1 MGILTVSDVTAYV
14 KRWMDK
20 DALLSS
26 VYVRGEVSNFKRH
39 SSGHCYFTLKDA
51 GAVLRAVLFRSR
63 AQYLKFEPQNGMQ
76 VIVSGR
82 LSVFERDGQYQLYGD
97 RMTPDGIG
105 ELSLAYAQLKDKLE
119 REGLFQKEKKRPLPL
134 LPRAVGIITSP
145 TGAAV
150 RDIRTVAKRRFAGI
164 PLILSP
170 VAVQGPAAA
179 GEITAAIR
187 LLASHPLIDVLIVG
201 RGGGSIEELWAFN
214 EEAVVRAIAG
224 SSIPVISAVGHET
237 DFTLADFAADM
248 RAATPS
254 QAAEFAVP
262 DRVELERRLQQ
273 GQFRLRQAL
282 ANDLL
287 RRKQHL
293 RQLWKASVFT
303 KPERLLAPQRQS
315 LDGLQERLVRAA
327 ARQCEE
333 KRRQWLLVSQKLALL
348 NPLGMLQRGYAF
360 LSLEETGEPIRS
372 VEQVFV
378 DSQLN
383 ARVQDGALRLR
394 VMEIKRGDS

>member
-39 SSGHCYFTLKDA
+39 SSGHCYFTLKDT

-164 PLILSP
+164 PLVLAP
-170 VAVQGPAAA
+170 VVVQGPAAA

-214 EEAVVRAIAG
+214 EEAVVRAIAA
-224 SSIPVISAVGHET
+224 SPIPVISAVGHET

-254 QAAEFAVP
+254 QAAELAVP
-262 DRVELERRLQQ
+262 DRFELERRLQQ
-273 GQFRLRQAL
+273 GKIRLHQAL
-282 ANDLL
+282 SNDLL
-287 RRKQHL
+287 RRRQHL
-293 RQLWKASVFT
+293 IQLGKSSVFT

-315 LDGLQERLVRAA
+315 LDHLQERLVRAA
-327 ARQCEE
+327 ARQSDE
-333 KRRQWLLVSQKLALL
+333 KKRQWLLVSQKLALL

-372 VEQVFV
+372 VEQVGL

>member
-119 REGLFQKEKKRPLPL
+119 REGLFQKEKKLPLPL

-150 RDIRTVAKRRFAGI
+150 RDIHTVAKRRFAGI
-164 PLILSP
+164 PLVLAP
-170 VAVQGPAAA
+170 VVVQGPAAA

-214 EEAVVRAIAG
+214 EEIVVRAIAG

-273 GQFRLRQAL
+273 GQIRLRQAL

-372 VEQVFV
+372 VEQVRV
-378 DSQLN
+378 ESQLT
-383 ARVQDGALRLR
+383 ARVQDGILRLR

>member
-39 SSGHCYFTLKDA
+39 SSGHCYFTLKDT

-164 PLILSP
+164 PLVLAP
-170 VAVQGPAAA
+170 VVVQGPIAA
-179 GEITAAIR
+179 GEITAAIH
-187 LLASHPLIDVLIVG
+187 LLESHPLIDVLIVG

-254 QAAEFAVP
+254 QAAELAVP
-262 DRVELERRLQQ
+262 DRFELERRLQQ
-273 GQFRLRQAL
+273 GKIRLRQAL
-282 ANDLL
+282 GNDLL
-287 RRKQHL
+287 RRRQHL
-293 RQLWKASVFT
+293 IQLCKSPVFT
-303 KPERLLAPQRQS
+303 KPERLLAPQRQN
-315 LDGLQERLVRAA
+315 LDHLQERLIRAA
-327 ARQCEE
+327 ARQHEE
-333 KRRQWLLVSQKLALL
+333 KKRQWLLVSQKLALL

-360 LSLEETGEPIRS
+360 LSLEDTKEPIRS
-372 VEQVFV
+372 VEQVCI
-378 DSQLN
+378 DSQIH

>member
-214 EEAVVRAIAG
+214 EEIVVRAIA
-224 SSIPVISAVGHET
+224 SSPIPVISAVGHET

>member
-164 PLILSP
+164 PLVLAP
-170 VAVQGPAAA
+170 VVVQGPAAA

-214 EEAVVRAIAG
+214 EEAVVRAIAA
-224 SSIPVISAVGHET
+224 SPIPVISAVGHET

-254 QAAEFAVP
+254 QAAELAVP
-262 DRVELERRLQQ
+262 DRFELERRLQQ
-273 GQFRLRQAL
+273 GKIRLHQAL
-282 ANDLL
+282 SNDLL
-287 RRKQHL
+287 RRRQHL
-293 RQLWKASVFT
+293 IQLGKSSVFT

-315 LDGLQERLVRAA
+315 LDHLQERLVRAA
-327 ARQCEE
+327 ARQSDE
-333 KRRQWLLVSQKLALL
+333 KKRQWLLVSQKLALL

-372 VEQVFV
+372 VEQVGL

>member
-1 MGILTVSDVTAYV
+1 MGILTVSDVTAYI
-14 KRWMDK
+14 KRWMEK
-20 DALLSS
+20 DGLLSS

-119 REGLFQKEKKRPLPL
+119 REGLFQQERKRSLPL

-164 PLILSP
+164 PLVLAP
-170 VAVQGPAAA
+170 VSVQGPAAA

-214 EEAVVRAIAG
+214 EETVVRAIAD
-224 SSIPVISAVGHET
+224 SALPVISAVGHET
-237 DFTLADFAADM
+237 DFTLADFAADV

-254 QAAEFAVP
+254 QAAEIAVP
-262 DRVELERRLQQ
+262 DRLELERRLQQ
-273 GQFRLRQAL
+273 GQVRLRQAINN
-282 ANDLL
+282 ALL
-287 RRKQHL
+287 RR
-293 RQLWKASVFT
+293 RQRLSQLIKSPVFT
-303 KPERLLAPQRQS
+303 KPERLLAPQRQA
-315 LDGLQERLVRAA
+315 LDNLQERLIRAA
-327 ARQCEE
+327 ARQTDE
-333 KRRQWLLVSQKLALL
+333 KKRQWLLVSQKLALL

-360 LSLEETGEPIRS
+360 LSQEDTGEPIRS
-372 VEQVFV
+372 VEQVTV
-378 DSQLN
+378 DSYLE
-383 ARVQDGALRLR
+383 ARVQDGALRLH
-394 VMEIKRGDS
+394 VMEIKRGDI

>member
-1 MGILTVSDVTAYV
+1 M
-14 KRWMDK
+14 
-20 DALLSS
+20 
-26 VYVRGEVSNFKRH
+26 
-39 SSGHCYFTLKDA
+39 
-51 GAVLRAVLFRSR
+51 
-63 AQYLKFEPQNGMQ
+63 
-76 VIVSGR
+76 
-82 LSVFERDGQYQLYGD
+82 
-97 RMTPDGIG
+97 
-105 ELSLAYAQLKDKLE
+105 
-119 REGLFQKEKKRPLPL
+119 
-134 LPRAVGIITSP
+134 
-145 TGAAV
+145 
-150 RDIRTVAKRRFAGI
+150 
-164 PLILSP
+164 
-170 VAVQGPAAA
+170 
-179 GEITAAIR
+179 
-187 LLASHPLIDVLIVG
+187 LIVG

-214 EEAVVRAIAG
+214 EEIVVRAIAG

-273 GQFRLRQAL
+273 GQIRLRQAL

>member
-164 PLILSP
+164 PLVLAP
-170 VAVQGPAAA
+170 VVVQGPAAA

-214 EEAVVRAIAG
+214 EEAVVRAIAA
-224 SSIPVISAVGHET
+224 SPIPVISAVGHET

-254 QAAEFAVP
+254 QAAELAVP
-262 DRVELERRLQQ
+262 DRFELDRRLQQ
-273 GQFRLRQAL
+273 GKIRLHQAL
-282 ANDLL
+282 SNDLL
-287 RRKQHL
+287 RRRQHL
-293 RQLWKASVFT
+293 IQLGKSSVFT

-315 LDGLQERLVRAA
+315 LDHLQERLVRAA
-327 ARQCEE
+327 ARQSDE
-333 KRRQWLLVSQKLALL
+333 KKRQWLLVSQKLALL

-372 VEQVFV
+372 VEQVGL

>member
-164 PLILSP
+164 PLVLAP
-170 VAVQGPAAA
+170 VVVQGPAAA

-214 EEAVVRAIAG
+214 EEAVVRAIAA
-224 SSIPVISAVGHET
+224 SPIPVISAVGHET

-254 QAAEFAVP
+254 QAAELAVP
-262 DRVELERRLQQ
+262 DRFELERRLQQ
-273 GQFRLRQAL
+273 GKIRLRQAL
-282 ANDLL
+282 SNDLL
-287 RRKQHL
+287 RRRQHL
-293 RQLWKASVFT
+293 IQLGKSSVFT

-315 LDGLQERLVRAA
+315 LDHLQERLVRAA
-327 ARQCEE
+327 ARQSDE
-333 KRRQWLLVSQKLALL
+333 KKRQWLLVSQKLALL

-372 VEQVFV
+372 VEQVGL

>member
-1 MGILTVSDVTAYV
+1 MGILTVSDVTAYI
-14 KRWMDK
+14 KRWMEK
-20 DALLSS
+20 DGLLSS

-119 REGLFQKEKKRPLPL
+119 REGLFQQERKRSLPL

-164 PLILSP
+164 PLVLAP
-170 VAVQGPAAA
+170 VSVQGPAAA

-214 EEAVVRAIAG
+214 EETVVRAIAD
-224 SSIPVISAVGHET
+224 SALPVISAVGHET
-237 DFTLADFAADM
+237 DFTLADFAADV

-254 QAAEFAVP
+254 QAAEIAVP
-262 DRVELERRLQQ
+262 DRLELERRLQQ
-273 GQFRLRQAL
+273 GQVRLRQAIN
-282 ANDLL
+282 NDLL
-287 RRKQHL
+287 RR
-293 RQLWKASVFT
+293 RQRLSQLIKSPVFT
-303 KPERLLAPQRQS
+303 KPERLLAPQRQA
-315 LDGLQERLVRAA
+315 LDNLQERLIRAA
-327 ARQCEE
+327 ARQTDE
-333 KRRQWLLVSQKLALL
+333 KKRQWLLVSQKLALL

-360 LSLEETGEPIRS
+360 LSQEDTGEPIRS
-372 VEQVFV
+372 VEQVTV
-378 DSQLN
+378 DSYLE
-383 ARVQDGALRLR
+383 ARVQDGALRLH
-394 VMEIKRGDS
+394 VMEIKRGDI

>member
-1 MGILTVSDVTAYV
+1 MGILTVSDVTAYI
-14 KRWMDK
+14 KRWMEK
-20 DALLSS
+20 DGLLSS

-119 REGLFQKEKKRPLPL
+119 REGLFQQERKRSLPL

-164 PLILSP
+164 PLVLAP
-170 VAVQGPAAA
+170 VSVQGPAAA

-187 LLASHPLIDVLIVG
+187 LLASHPIIDVLIVG

-214 EEAVVRAIAG
+214 EETVVRAIAD
-224 SSIPVISAVGHET
+224 SALPVISAVGHET
-237 DFTLADFAADM
+237 DFTLADFAADV

-254 QAAEFAVP
+254 QAAEIAVP
-262 DRVELERRLQQ
+262 DRLELERRLQQ
-273 GQFRLRQAL
+273 GQVRLRQAIN
-282 ANDLL
+282 NDLL
-287 RRKQHL
+287 RR
-293 RQLWKASVFT
+293 RQRLSQLIKSPVFT
-303 KPERLLAPQRQS
+303 KPERLLAPQRQA
-315 LDGLQERLVRAA
+315 LDNLQERLIRAA
-327 ARQCEE
+327 ARQTDE
-333 KRRQWLLVSQKLALL
+333 KKRQWLLVSQKLALL

-360 LSLEETGEPIRS
+360 LSQEDTGEPIRS
-372 VEQVFV
+372 VEQVTV
-378 DSQLN
+378 DSYLE
-383 ARVQDGALRLR
+383 ARVQDGALRLH
-394 VMEIKRGDS
+394 VMEIKRGDI

>member
-1 MGILTVSDVTAYV
+1 MGILTVSDVTAYI
-14 KRWMDK
+14 KRWMEK
-20 DALLSS
+20 DGLLSS

-164 PLILSP
+164 PLVLAP
-170 VAVQGPAAA
+170 VVVQGPAAA

-214 EEAVVRAIAG
+214 EETVVRAIAD
-224 SSIPVISAVGHET
+224 SALPVISAVGHET
-237 DFTLADFAADM
+237 DFTLADFAADV

-254 QAAEFAVP
+254 QAAEIAVP
-262 DRVELERRLQQ
+262 DRLELERRLQQ
-273 GQFRLRQAL
+273 GQVRLRQAIN
-282 ANDLL
+282 NDLL
-287 RRKQHL
+287 RR
-293 RQLWKASVFT
+293 RQRLSQLIKSPVFT
-303 KPERLLAPQRQS
+303 KPERLLAPQRQA
-315 LDGLQERLVRAA
+315 LDNLQERLIRAA
-327 ARQCEE
+327 ARQTDE
-333 KRRQWLLVSQKLALL
+333 KKRQWLLVSQKLALL

-360 LSLEETGEPIRS
+360 LSQEDTGEPIRS
-372 VEQVFV
+372 VEQVTV
-378 DSQLN
+378 DSYLE
-383 ARVQDGALRLR
+383 ARVQDGALRLH
-394 VMEIKRGDS
+394 VMEIKRGDI

>member
-1 MGILTVSDVTAYV
+1 MGILTVSDVTAYI
-14 KRWMDK
+14 KRWMEK
-20 DALLSS
+20 DGLLSS

-119 REGLFQKEKKRPLPL
+119 REGLFQQERKRSLPL

-150 RDIRTVAKRRFAGI
+150 RDIRTVTKRRFAGI
-164 PLILSP
+164 PLVLAP
-170 VAVQGPAAA
+170 VSVQGPAAA

-214 EEAVVRAIAG
+214 EETVVRAIAD
-224 SSIPVISAVGHET
+224 SALPVISAVGHET
-237 DFTLADFAADM
+237 DFTLADFAADV

-254 QAAEFAVP
+254 QAAEIAVP
-262 DRVELERRLQQ
+262 DRLELERRLQQ
-273 GQFRLRQAL
+273 GQVRLRQAIN
-282 ANDLL
+282 NDLL
-287 RRKQHL
+287 RR
-293 RQLWKASVFT
+293 RQRLSQLIKSPVFT
-303 KPERLLAPQRQS
+303 KPERLLAPQRQA
-315 LDGLQERLVRAA
+315 LDNLQERLIRAA
-327 ARQCEE
+327 ARQTDE
-333 KRRQWLLVSQKLALL
+333 KKRQWLLVSQKLALL

-360 LSLEETGEPIRS
+360 LSQEDTGEPIRS
-372 VEQVFV
+372 VEQVTV
-378 DSQLN
+378 DSYLE
-383 ARVQDGALRLR
+383 ARVQDGALRLH
-394 VMEIKRGDS
+394 VMEIKRGDI

>member
-150 RDIRTVAKRRFAGI
+150 RDIHTVAKRRCAGI

-170 VAVQGPAAA
+170 VAVPGPAAA

-214 EEAVVRAIAG
+214 EEIVVRAIAG

-273 GQFRLRQAL
+273 GQIRLRQAL

>member
-150 RDIRTVAKRRFAGI
+150 RDIHTVAKRRFAGI
-164 PLILSP
+164 PLVLAP
-170 VAVQGPAAA
+170 VVVQGPTAA

-187 LLASHPLIDVLIVG
+187 LLESHPLIDVLIVG

-214 EEAVVRAIAG
+214 EEIVVRAIA
-224 SSIPVISAVGHET
+224 SSPIPVISAVGHET

-254 QAAEFAVP
+254 QAAEFAIP

-273 GQFRLRQAL
+273 GQIRLRQAL

>member
-1 MGILTVSDVTAYV
+1 MGILTVSDVTAYI
-14 KRWMDK
+14 KRWMEK
-20 DALLSS
+20 DGLLSS

-119 REGLFQKEKKRPLPL
+119 REGLFQQERKRSLPL

-150 RDIRTVAKRRFAGI
+150 RDIRTVTKRRFAGI
-164 PLILSP
+164 PLVLAP
-170 VAVQGPAAA
+170 VSVQGPAAA

-214 EEAVVRAIAG
+214 EETVVRAIAD
-224 SSIPVISAVGHET
+224 SALPVISAVGHET
-237 DFTLADFAADM
+237 DFTLADFAADV

-254 QAAEFAVP
+254 QAAEIAVP
-262 DRVELERRLQQ
+262 DRLELERRLQQ
-273 GQFRLRQAL
+273 GQVRLHQAIN
-282 ANDLL
+282 NDLL
-287 RRKQHL
+287 RR
-293 RQLWKASVFT
+293 RQRLSQLIKSPVFT
-303 KPERLLAPQRQS
+303 KPERLLAPQRQA
-315 LDGLQERLVRAA
+315 LDNLQERLIRAA
-327 ARQCEE
+327 ARQTDE
-333 KRRQWLLVSQKLALL
+333 KKRQWLLVSQKLALL

-360 LSLEETGEPIRS
+360 LSQEDTGEPIRS
-372 VEQVFV
+372 VEQVTV
-378 DSQLN
+378 DSYLE
-383 ARVQDGALRLR
+383 ARVQDGALRLH
-394 VMEIKRGDS
+394 VMEIKRGDI

>member
-150 RDIRTVAKRRFAGI
+150 RDIHTVAKRRFAGI
-164 PLILSP
+164 PLVLAP
-170 VAVQGPAAA
+170 VVVQGPTAA

-187 LLASHPLIDVLIVG
+187 LLESHPLIDVLIVG

-237 DFTLADFAADM
+237 DFTLADFAADK

-254 QAAEFAVP
+254 QAAELAVP
-262 DRVELERRLQQ
+262 DRFELERRLQQ
-273 GQFRLRQAL
+273 GKIRLRQAL
-282 ANDLL
+282 GNDLL
-287 RRKQHL
+287 RRRQHL

>member
-20 DALLSS
+20 DGLLSS

-119 REGLFQKEKKRPLPL
+119 REGLFQKEKKRLLPL
-134 LPRAVGIITSP
+134 LPRAVGIVTSP

-150 RDIRTVAKRRFAGI
+150 RDICTVAKRRFAGI
-164 PLILSP
+164 PLVLAP

-179 GEITAAIR
+179 GEITEAIR
-187 LLASHPLIDVLIVG
+187 LLAAHPLIDVLIVG

-214 EEAVVRAIAG
+214 EENVVRAIA
-224 SSIPVISAVGHET
+224 SSPIPVISAVGHET

-254 QAAEFAVP
+254 QAAELAVP
-262 DRVELERRLQQ
+262 DRLELERRLQQ
-273 GQFRLRQAL
+273 GQTRLRQAL
-282 ANDLL
+282 HNDLL
-287 RRKQHL
+287 RRRQHL
-293 RQLWKASVFT
+293 LQLWKAPVFT

-315 LDGLQERLVRAA
+315 LDDLQERLVRAA
-327 ARQCEE
+327 ARQVDE
-333 KRRQWLLVSQKLALL
+333 KKRQWLLVSQKLALL

-360 LSLEETGEPIRS
+360 LSLEETGETIRS
-372 VEQVFV
+372 VEQVHV
-378 DSQLN
+378 ESQIT

>member
-1 MGILTVSDVTAYV
+1 MGILTVSDVTAYI
-14 KRWMDK
+14 KRWMEK
-20 DALLSS
+20 DGLLSS

-119 REGLFQKEKKRPLPL
+119 REGLFQQERKRSLPL

-150 RDIRTVAKRRFAGI
+150 RDIRTVAKRRFVGI
-164 PLILSP
+164 PLVLAP
-170 VAVQGPAAA
+170 VSVQGPAAA

-214 EEAVVRAIAG
+214 EETVVRAIAD
-224 SSIPVISAVGHET
+224 SALPVISAVGHET
-237 DFTLADFAADM
+237 DFTLADFAADV

-254 QAAEFAVP
+254 QAAEIAVP
-262 DRVELERRLQQ
+262 DRLELERRLQQ
-273 GQFRLRQAL
+273 GQVRLRQAINN
-282 ANDLL
+282 ALL
-287 RRKQHL
+287 RR
-293 RQLWKASVFT
+293 RQRLSQLIKSPVFT
-303 KPERLLAPQRQS
+303 KPERLLAPQRQA
-315 LDGLQERLVRAA
+315 LDNLQERLIRAA
-327 ARQCEE
+327 ARQTDE
-333 KRRQWLLVSQKLALL
+333 KKRQWLLVSQKLALL

-360 LSLEETGEPIRS
+360 LSQEDTGEPIRS
-372 VEQVFV
+372 VEQVTV
-378 DSQLN
+378 DSYLE
-383 ARVQDGALRLR
+383 ARVQDGALRLH
-394 VMEIKRGDS
+394 VMEIKRGDI

>member
-1 MGILTVSDVTAYV
+1 MGILTVSDVTAYI
-14 KRWMDK
+14 KRWMEK
-20 DALLSS
+20 DGLLSS

-119 REGLFQKEKKRPLPL
+119 REGLFQQERKRSLPL

-164 PLILSP
+164 PLVLAP
-170 VAVQGPAAA
+170 VSVQGPAAA

-214 EEAVVRAIAG
+214 EETVVRAIAD
-224 SSIPVISAVGHET
+224 SALPVISAVGHET
-237 DFTLADFAADM
+237 DFTLADFAADV

-254 QAAEFAVP
+254 QAAEIAVP
-262 DRVELERRLQQ
+262 DRLELERRLQQ
-273 GQFRLRQAL
+273 GQVRLHQAIN
-282 ANDLL
+282 NDLL
-287 RRKQHL
+287 RR
-293 RQLWKASVFT
+293 RQRLSQLIKSPVFT
-303 KPERLLAPQRQS
+303 KPERLLAPQRQA
-315 LDGLQERLVRAA
+315 LDNLQERLIRAA
-327 ARQCEE
+327 ARQTDE
-333 KRRQWLLVSQKLALL
+333 KKRQWLLVSQKLALL

-360 LSLEETGEPIRS
+360 LSQEDTGEPIRS
-372 VEQVFV
+372 VEQVTV
-378 DSQLN
+378 DSYLE
-383 ARVQDGALRLR
+383 ARVQDGALRLH
-394 VMEIKRGDS
+394 VMEIKRGDI

>member
-1 MGILTVSDVTAYV
+1 MGILTVSDVTAYI
-14 KRWMDK
+14 KRWMEK
-20 DALLSS
+20 DGLLSS

-119 REGLFQKEKKRPLPL
+119 REGLFQQERKRSLPL

-150 RDIRTVAKRRFAGI
+150 RDIRTVTKRRFAGI
-164 PLILSP
+164 PLVLAP
-170 VAVQGPAAA
+170 VSVQGPVAS
-179 GEITAAIR
+179 GEITRAFR

-214 EEAVVRAIAG
+214 EETVVRAIAD
-224 SSIPVISAVGHET
+224 SALPVISAVGHET
-237 DFTLADFAADM
+237 DFTLADFAADV

-254 QAAEFAVP
+254 QAAEIAVP
-262 DRVELERRLQQ
+262 DRLELERRLQQ
-273 GQFRLRQAL
+273 GQVRLRQAIN
-282 ANDLL
+282 NDLL
-287 RRKQHL
+287 RR
-293 RQLWKASVFT
+293 RQRLSQLIKSPVFT
-303 KPERLLAPQRQS
+303 KPERLLAPQRQA
-315 LDGLQERLVRAA
+315 LDNLQERLIRAA
-327 ARQCEE
+327 ARQTDE
-333 KRRQWLLVSQKLALL
+333 KKRQWLLVSQKLALL

-360 LSLEETGEPIRS
+360 LSQEDTGEPIRS
-372 VEQVFV
+372 VEQVTV
-378 DSQLN
+378 DSYLE
-383 ARVQDGALRLR
+383 ARVQDGALRLH
-394 VMEIKRGDS
+394 VMEIKRGDI

>member
-82 LSVFERDGQYQLYGD
+82 LSVFERDGQYQLYGE

-214 EEAVVRAIAG
+214 EEIVVRAIA
-224 SSIPVISAVGHET
+224 SSPIPVISAVGHET

-273 GQFRLRQAL
+273 GQIRLRQAL